1 MNIGGLD
8 IGTTGCKLTV
18 YQTDGTHLCTA
29 YRAYDEMPDYAA
41 KKTDPGL
48 LHAGIIYEAVG
59 EVIRETVK
67 KTTVDAIG
75 VTSFGETFVLL
86 DADDRI
92 LLPSILYADARGVEE
107 CAVFAERHTEQ
118 ITGVAPGYLFS
129 LPARRRLTIRWRPE
143 PWGLIS
149 VKSAGVRPCLILPAW
164 KRRKCQSRFPPA
176 PLREKAISLD
186 SPAR

>member
-67 KTTVDAIG
+67 KN
-75 VTSFGETFVLL
+75 
-86 DADDRI
+86 ADSAAFDSLCRR
-92 LLPSILYADARGVEE
+92 AGRGGMRRL
-107 CAVFAERHTEQ
+107 CGTAYGTN
-118 ITGVAPGYLFS
+118 Y
-129 LPARRRLTIRWRPE
+129 RRRA
-143 PWGLIS
+143 GLS
-149 VKSAGVRPCLILPAW
+149 V
-164 KRRKCQSRFPPA
+164 
-176 PLREKAISLD
+176 
-186 SPAR
+186 